1 MVRPVALRATAIAL
15 ALPLG
20 LFGGAAAPLAVAA
33 EDRVPHAAPA
43 VEDRAAIA
51 PREQLQSQIKEGYP
65 PAIVERLKQRDQ
77 KILDDLGDK
86 RDSGAARS
94 GLIILRTDEWAPGG
108 TITVAF
114 NGGNP
119 HLHSLI
125 EKLVSEWPEY
135 ANIHF
140 DFGRD
145 SSGHYRTWSTSDL
158 DYKADVRVAFK
169 APGFWSAIG
178 KDAVNPDLYQPGV
191 QTLNFQDF
199 DVSLP
204 YEWEGVVRHEFGHV
218 LGLEHEHQSP
228 VVACDFRWE
237 DDKGYVRTTDQFG
250 QFIVDKQGRHPGIY
264 TSMEGPPN
272 NWSKEQIDFN
282 LRQLTVLSDTP
293 VSDYNVGP
301 FDKLSIMK
309 YYYDDWM
316 FVSGKNSACYS
327 QNINFDLSA
336 EDKKLIAAYYPK
348 NTAAAAVQL
357 EQKRKAIET
366 VLSKVPESSL
376 LAKQL
381 QLKQQKLQ

>member
-1 MVRPVALRATAIAL
+1 MVRPVALHATAIAL

-20 LFGGAAAPLAVAA
+20 LFGGAAAPLAQAA
-33 EDRVPHAAPA
+33 EDRVPHASPA
-43 VEDRAAIA
+43 VDNGATFD
-51 PREQLQSQIKEGYP
+51 PKEQFQARVKEGF
-65 PAIVERLKQRDQ
+65 PATYIERLKQRDQ
-77 KILDDLGDK
+77 KILADLGDK
-86 RDSGAARS
+86 RDSSAARS
-94 GLIILRTDEWAPGG
+94 GLIILRTDEWAPGS

-119 HLHSLI
+119 RLHALI
-125 EKLVSEWPEY
+125 EKLVSEWSEFG
-135 ANIHF
+135 NIRF

-145 SSGHYRTWSTSDL
+145 ATGHYRTWSATDL
-158 DYKADVRVAFK
+158 DYKADVRVAFN
-169 APGFWSAIG
+169 APGYWSAIG
-178 KDAVNPDLYQPGV
+178 KDSVNPDINQPGS
-191 QTLNFQDF
+191 QTLNLQGF

-204 YEWEGVVRHEFGHV
+204 MNYEGTIRHEFGHV

-228 VVACDFRWE
+228 VVKCDFRWD
-237 DDKGYVRTTDQFG
+237 DDKGYVRTTDQYG
-250 QFIVDKQGRHPGIY
+250 QFVADKQGHQPGIY

-282 LRQLTVLSDTP
+282 LRQLTVVSDAP
-293 VSDYNVGP
+293 VSDYNVGA

-316 FVSGKNSACYS
+316 FVSGKNSQCYS
-327 QNINFDLSA
+327 PGVNFDLSA

-348 NTAAAAVQL
+348 NTAAATVQL

-366 VLSKVPESSL
+366 VLSQVPAGSS

-381 QLKQQKLQ
+381 QVKQQKLQ